1 VSLLC
6 HQVNESKC
14 EELGQVTEEVGL
26 KLALWKGRGE
36 MADLTA
42 SWRLAKFE
50 DLDVASME
58 DTLNRSGSI
67 PVLCLDAVW
76 AVPEDAMHMPKY
88 QKMPCTCTAGC

>member
-1 VSLLC
+1 VSLLG

-58 DTLNRSGSI
+58 DTLNR
-67 PVLCLDAVW
+67 
-76 AVPEDAMHMPKY
+76 
-88 QKMPCTCTAGC
+88 